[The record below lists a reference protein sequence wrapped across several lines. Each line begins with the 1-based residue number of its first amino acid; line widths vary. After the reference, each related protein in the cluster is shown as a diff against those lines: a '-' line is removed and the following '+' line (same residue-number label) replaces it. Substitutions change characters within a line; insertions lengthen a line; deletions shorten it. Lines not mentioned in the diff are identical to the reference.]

1 MLVILATISVYANAQ
16 TQPEKKTYTKEQ
28 VLALSYEQLLNLPF
42 EELLQVAEVVGVST
56 DELLEMI
63 LNKELTSASKKKE
76 SAFDSPLSSS
86 VVTSSEIELSGATTI
101 EEALRLVPGM
111 IVREKTNGVYDVH
124 IRGFDNVPP
133 SNFEHFSEN
142 TISLVMVD

>member
-1 MLVILATISVYANAQ
+1 MKKIYLLLVILATISVYANAQ

-63 LNKELTSASKKKE
+63 LNKELTSAS
-76 SAFDSPLSSS
+76 
-86 VVTSSEIELSGATTI
+86 
-101 EEALRLVPGM
+101 
-111 IVREKTNGVYDVH
+111 
-124 IRGFDNVPP
+124 
-133 SNFEHFSEN
+133 
-142 TISLVMVD
+142 